1 MKNVFALSSALLVA
15 SALAVAAAA
24 DLSSSESKRLDEAT
38 TVIREFKAA
47 PDKGIPEDLWGR
59 AECVTVIPSLKK
71 AAFVFGGEYGKG
83 VMSCRNGRAWSA
95 PIFVELE
102 KGSAGFQI
110 GAEQVDL
117 VLLMMNRDGVDK
129 LLGDKVNLGADA
141 SVAAGPVGRTA
152 SASTDARLT
161 AGILAYSRAQGAF
174 AGINLSG
181 GVLRPE
187 KSANERAY
195 GASTAARDVLFAS
208 NVAVPPPAQAFVRTL
223 AAETRATTG
232 RK

>member
-1 MKNVFALSSALLVA
+1 MMRQVLALSTILLMSGA
-15 SALAVAAAA
+15 AAAA
-24 DLSSSESKRLDEAT
+24 DLSSSESKRLTEAT

-47 PDKGIPEDLWGR
+47 PDKGIPENLWSK
-59 AECVTVIPSLKK
+59 AECVTVIPRMKK
-71 AAFVFGGEYGKG
+71 AAFIVGGEYGKG
-83 VMSCRNGRAWSA
+83 VMSCRTGQTWSA

-110 GAEQVDL
+110 GAEEVDL
-117 VLLMMNRDGVDK
+117 VLLMMNRSGVDK
-129 LLGDKVNLGADA
+129 LLSDKVNLGADA
-141 SVAAGPVGRTA
+141 SIAAGPVGRTA
-152 SASTDARLT
+152 SAATDAQLS

-187 KSANERAY
+187 KSANEAAY
-195 GASTAARDVLFAS
+195 GKSVDARDVLFKGS
-208 NVAVPPPAQAFVRTL
+208 VPVPAAAQTFVRTL
-223 AAETRATTG
+223 AEESRATTG